1 MIKTIVNHSDNFTAI
16 TTNIFTYKHTVM
28 NGISEIMPSVT
39 LIWINL
45 DNQSNIN
52 QLDALCST
60 TEMFH

>member
-39 LIWINL
+39 LI
-45 DNQSNIN
+45 
-52 QLDALCST
+52 
-60 TEMFH
+60 